1 MKKILVIDCCIREEK
16 SATRKL
22 YEKFLSTLKTSDVEI
37 EKLYLMQ
44 EDLKPF
50 TNDDIVL
57 RDNLLKSGSLEHE
70 IFKYAKQFAAADEI
84 LVAAPYWD
92 LSFPSMLRVYF
103 EKVSVVGITFGY
115 EGAKSVGYCKADKVL
130 YFSTCGGFIRGVH
143 LGIEYVK
150 QLAEMFGINNF
161 EKVVVG
167 GLDID
172 SGIRENITD
181 YI

>member
-1 MKKILVIDCCIREEK
+1 MKKILVIDCCIREEL

-22 YEKFLSTLKTSDVEI
+22 YEKYLARLENSDVKI

-50 TNDDIVL
+50 TNDDIIL
-57 RDNLLKSGSLEHE
+57 RDNLLKSGNLEHD
-70 IFKYAKQFAAADEI
+70 IFKYAKQFVAADEI

-103 EKVSVVGITFGY
+103 EKVSVAGITFGY
-115 EGAKSVGYCKADKVL
+115 EGAKSVGYCKADRIL
-130 YFSTCGGFIRGVH
+130 YFSTCGGFIKGVH
-143 LGIEYVK
+143 LGVEYVK
-150 QLAEMFGINNF
+150 QLAEMFGIGCL
-161 EKVVVG
+161 EKFIVE
-167 GLDID
+167 GLDVD
-172 SGIRENITD
+172 SSIRDNIVD

>member
-1 MKKILVIDCCIREEK
+1 MWITS
-16 SATRKL
+16 SAL
-22 YEKFLSTLKTSDVEI
+22 YE
-37 EKLYLMQ
+37 LY
-44 EDLKPF
+44 
-50 TNDDIVL
+50 
-57 RDNLLKSGSLEHE
+57 
-70 IFKYAKQFAAADEI
+70 DEGN
-84 LVAAPYWD
+84 YFSKD

-115 EGAKSVGYCKADKVL
+115 EGVKSVGYCKADKVL

-161 EKVVVG
+161 EKVVVE
-167 GLDID
+167 GLDVD
-172 SGIRENITD
+172 SSIRDNITD